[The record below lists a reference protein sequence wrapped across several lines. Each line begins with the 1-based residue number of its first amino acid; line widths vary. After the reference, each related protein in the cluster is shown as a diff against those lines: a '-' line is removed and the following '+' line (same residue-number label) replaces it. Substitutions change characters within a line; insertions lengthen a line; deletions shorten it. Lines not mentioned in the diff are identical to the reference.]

1 MYSLTVNLPYAGL
14 ETPVLVDHLGEF
26 VNGTTNEI
34 TDEQVAMFETA
45 TGQKFLSAM
54 KRSHGLSAKYVKDG
68 S

>member
-26 VNGTTNEI
+26 VNGTTNDI
-34 TDEQVAMFETA
+34 SDDTVAAFEAA
-45 TGQKFLSAM
+45 TGQKFLSAI
-54 KRSHGLSAKYVKDG
+54 KNAHGLSAKYIKDG